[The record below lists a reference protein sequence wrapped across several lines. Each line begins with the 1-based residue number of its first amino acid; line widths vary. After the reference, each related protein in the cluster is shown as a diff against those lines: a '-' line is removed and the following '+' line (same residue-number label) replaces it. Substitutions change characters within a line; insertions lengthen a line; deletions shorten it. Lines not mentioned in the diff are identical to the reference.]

1 MTQKVSMKVKTAT
14 SKLNRFDMSSNL
26 ITTSNYGFMKPIKM
40 ISCVPGDKIKL
51 NVSEFTRLMPMPAP
65 TFGSIKSKTRAFF
78 VPFRTVLANFNDFIS
93 NNITV
98 DKSGSMI
105 RETTVP
111 NISVVQ
117 ILRAM
122 AASRELTEEITTSS
136 STPDFTV
143 DTKNYIL
150 TPKGKRVIDWFSS
163 VGCNLFSNQLVD
175 TISALPLLCFVKFYV
190 DWVIPSRF
198 VYNYQPFLRVLK
210 ASSFND
216 LTALFN
222 TSPTVF
228 LKSLLELP
236 FYAFYDDD
244 YFTSAW
250 QNPYGSEVEQNSGTV
265 LSVYPDDGY
274 DEDGNIKSPYYG
286 GKVTSFESNPPVT
299 QGTNSTGNAYANNGA
314 LIEQTAMSAEDTPPI
329 NYFSLR
335 TLGALQDLIN
345 RGKLAGTK
353 VQEYLRTTYGFQPSN
368 DSLQLSTYLGCR
380 ENEIMIGDVMSTSG
394 TDFNSLGQFAGRGI
408 GSGSSSFEYECKEH
422 GMFFVTNEL
431 IVQPSYTDGIDM
443 AFDQL
448 DRHDFFSPD
457 FDALGCDAIPLRR
470 LSTNQ
475 VAYDGSG
482 EVPFTPDSIFGFTP
496 RYSDYKFAFDRLSG
510 DFRLPSRNAGLDSW
524 YLSRTFNPNNFDLWK
539 YINKD
544 FCLATSDVSLNNLD
558 RIFADTSNRNDHFYS
573 IFRIGCTMMR
583 PMIPFSESLESW
595 SHNNQGKEITTSI
608 NGGLSR

>member
-1 MTQKVSMKVKTAT
+1 MAKKISMKVKTAT
-14 SKLNRFDMSSNL
+14 GKLNRFDMSSNL

-51 NVSEFTRLMPMPAP
+51 DVSEFTRLMPMPAP

-78 VPFRTVLANFNDFIS
+78 VPFRTVLMNFNDFLS
-93 NNITV
+93 NNVTV
-98 DKSGSMI
+98 NKDGSMV

-111 NISVVQ
+111 NVSVVQ
-117 ILRAM
+117 ILRAI
-122 AASRELTEEITTSS
+122 ASSNELAEEITTSS
-136 STPDFTV
+136 VTPDFVV
-143 DTKNYIL
+143 DTKNYL
-150 TPKGKRVIDWFSS
+150 LKPKGKRVVDWFSS
-163 VGCNLFSNQLVD
+163 VGFNVLSTQLVD
-175 TISALPLLCFVKFYV
+175 SISALPLLCFIKFYV
-190 DWVIPSRF
+190 DWVVPSRF

-210 ASSFND
+210 SSSFTE
-216 LTALFN
+216 LTQLLN
-222 TSPTVF
+222 SSPSGF
-228 LKSLLELP
+228 LASLIKLP

-250 QNPYGSEVEQNSGTV
+250 QNPYGTEVEQSSGTS
-265 LSVYPDDGY
+265 LSVYPDNGYNSDGY
-274 DEDGNIKSPYYG
+274 PNSVYHG
-286 GKVTSFESNPPVT
+286 GEVGGYESNPPVT
-299 QGTNSTGNAYANNGA
+299 KGANTDSNTYSNNGA
-314 LIEQTAMSAEDTPPI
+314 IIAQSASDPADIPPI

-380 ENEIMIGDVMSTSG
+380 ENEIMIGDVMATSG
-394 TDFNSLGQFAGRGI
+394 TELNSLGQFAGRGI
-408 GSGSSSFEYECKEH
+408 GSGSASFDYECKEH

-431 IVQPSYTDGIDM
+431 IVQPSYVDGVDM

-470 LSTNQ
+470 LSTNLIN
-475 VAYDGSG
+475 YDGSG
-482 EVPFTPDSIFGFTP
+482 EPPFTPDSIFGFTP
-496 RYSDYKFAFDRLSG
+496 RYSDYKFSFDRLSG

-524 YLSRTFNPNNFDLWK
+524 YLSRTFNPDNFDLWK

-558 RIFADTSNRNDHFYS
+558 RIFSDTSNRNDHFYS

-595 SHNNQGKEITTSI
+595 SHNDQGKEITTSI
-608 NGGLSR
+608 NGGLAQ

>member
-1 MTQKVSMKVKTAT
+1 MTKKVSMKVKTAT
-14 SKLNRFDMSSNL
+14 GKLNRFDMSSNL

-40 ISCVPGDKIKL
+40 ISCVPGDKIEL

-78 VPFRTVLANFNDFIS
+78 VPFRTVLSNFNDFIS

-98 DKSGSMI
+98 NKDGNMV

-111 NISVVQ
+111 TISVVQ
-117 ILRAM
+117 ILRAI
-122 AASRELTEEITTSS
+122 ASSRELSEEITQSS
-136 STPDFTV
+136 ATPDFGV
-143 DTKNYIL
+143 DSKNYL
-150 TPKGKRVIDWFSS
+150 LKPKGKRVVDWFSS
-163 VGCNLFSNQLVD
+163 IGFNVLSVQLVD
-175 TISALPLLCFVKFYV
+175 SISVLPLLCFIKFYV

-210 ASSFND
+210 SSSFNE
-216 LTALFN
+216 LTQLLN
-222 TSPTVF
+222 SSPSGF
-228 LKSLLELP
+228 LASLIQLP

-244 YFTSAW
+244 YFTAAW
-250 QNPYGSEVEQNSGTV
+250 QNPYGTEVEQSSGTS
-265 LSVYPDDGY
+265 LSVYPRNGYNSDGY
-274 DEDGNIKSPYYG
+274 SDSIYHG
-286 GKVTSFESNPPVT
+286 GEVGGYESNPPVT
-299 QGTNSTGNAYANNGA
+299 KGANTDKNSYSNNGA
-314 LIEQTAMSAEDTPPI
+314 IIVQSASDPADIPPI

-335 TLGALQDLIN
+335 TLGALQDLIT

-380 ENEIMIGDVMSTSG
+380 ENEILIGDVMSTSG
-394 TDFNSLGQFAGRGI
+394 TEINSLGQYAGRGI
-408 GSGSSSFEYECKEH
+408 GSGSASFDYECKEH

-431 IVQPSYTDGIDM
+431 IVQPSYVDGVDM
-443 AFDQL
+443 AFDQI

-470 LSTNQ
+470 LSTNL
-475 VAYDGSG
+475 VHYDGSG
-482 EVPFTPDSIFGFTP
+482 EPPFTLDSIFGFTP

-510 DFRLPSRNAGLDSW
+510 DFRLPSRNSGLDSW
-524 YLSRTFNPNNFDLWK
+524 YLSRTFNPDNFELWK

-573 IFRIGCTMMR
+573 IFRIGCSMLR

-608 NGGLSR
+608 NGGLAR

>member
-1 MTQKVSMKVKTAT
+1 MAEKLSMKVKTAT
-14 SKLNRFDMSSNL
+14 GKLNRFDMSSNL

-98 DKSGSMI
+98 NKDGNMV
-105 RETTVP
+105 RETVVP

-117 ILRAM
+117 ILRAI
-122 AASRELTEEITTSS
+122 ASSKELSEEITSSS
-136 STPDFTV
+136 STPDFVV
-143 DTKNYIL
+143 DTKNYL
-150 TPKGKRVIDWFSS
+150 LKPKGKRVVDWFSS
-163 VGCNLFSNQLVD
+163 IGFNVLSIQLVD
-175 TISALPLLCFVKFYV
+175 SISALPLLCFIKFYV

-210 ASSFND
+210 SSTFSE
-216 LTALFN
+216 LTQLLNFA
-222 TSPTVF
+222 PAGF
-228 LKSLLELP
+228 LASLLQLP

-244 YFTSAW
+244 YFTAAW
-250 QNPYGSEVEQNSGTV
+250 QNPYGSEVEKSSSTSISIYQNDG
-265 LSVYPDDGY
+265 LDENGSVKG
-274 DEDGNIKSPYYG
+274 PYYG
-286 GKVTSFESNPPVT
+286 GNVRSYE
-299 QGTNSTGNAYANNGA
+299 TNSPVEQGANSDGNVYSNNGA
-314 LIEQTAMSAEDTPPI
+314 LIEQSAFSSEGTPPI

-335 TLGALQDLIN
+335 SLGALQDLIN

-368 DSLQLSTYLGCR
+368 DSLQLSTYLGCQ
-380 ENEIMIGDVMSTSG
+380 ENEIMIGDVMATSG
-394 TDFNSLGQFAGRGI
+394 TELNSLGQFAGRGI
-408 GSGSSSFEYECKEH
+408 GSGSASFNYECKEH

-431 IVQPSYTDGIDM
+431 IVQPSYVDGVDM

-470 LSTNQ
+470 LSTNL
-475 VAYDGSG
+475 VHYDGSG
-482 EVPFTPDSIFGFTP
+482 EPPFTPDSIFGFTP
-496 RYSDYKFAFDRLSG
+496 RYSGYKFAFDRLSG
-510 DFRLPSRNAGLDSW
+510 DFRLPSRNSGLDSW
-524 YLSRTFNPNNFDLWK
+524 YLSRTFNPDNFDLWK

-544 FCLATSDVSLNNLD
+544 FCLATSDISLNNLD

-573 IFRIGCTMMR
+573 IFRIGCSMMR

-608 NGGLSR
+608 NGGLAR